1 MLQRFKVPKEDEV
14 RISAD
19 SLRATVA
26 AFFEKMGETKE
37 DAAIG
42 ADTLVT
48 SDLRGVESHGVSN
61 MVAKYLEYYK
71 EGSIKARPDW
81 RIVRETPGTANIDAD
96 SGLVI
101 ILGQTAM
108 QLAIDKAKEVGVG
121 VVTVFNSGHS
131 GAIGHHAMRAAE
143 QDMVGMVMTAAGTR
157 IAPTFAAES
166 RFGTNPIAIAAPARN
181 EAPFLFDAATS
192 SVAMNKIWLAK
203 RVGAKVVPGWI
214 ADSDGSP
221 IMEEATIPED
231 ENDFFLMPLGGTRE
245 MGSHKGYGFALMA
258 EVLTTLMAGALPSMI
273 LGDRVSKHFF
283 TAYNIEAFTDVD
295 TFKDNMD
302 QTLHMLKTTKPA
314 PGHERVLYPGLPEH
328 EDMEERTRNGI
339 PLHRDVVDWFDDMTS
354 EFAIPG
360 LERM

>member
-1 MLQRFKVPKEDEV
+1 MLERFKVPKEDEV
-14 RISAD
+14 RISLN

-37 DAAIG
+37 DSAAG

-48 SDLRGVESHGVSN
+48 TDLRGVESHGVSN
-61 MVAKYLEYYK
+61 MVAKYLQYYK
-71 EGSIKARPDW
+71 EGSIKARPNW
-81 RIVRETPGTANIDAD
+81 RIVRETPATANIDGD

-121 VVTVFNSGHS
+121 VVTVYNSGHS

-143 QDMVGMVMTAAGTR
+143 QDMVGLVMTAAGTR
-157 IAPTFAAES
+157 IAPTFAAEP
-166 RFGTNPIAIAAPARN
+166 RFGTNPIAIAAPAGK

-203 RVGAKVVPGWI
+203 RVGAKAVAGWI
-214 ADSDGSP
+214 ADRDGSP
-221 IMEEATIPED
+221 IMEEAAIPDDED
-231 ENDFFLMPLGGTRE
+231 DFFLLPLGGTRE
-245 MGSHKGYGFALMA
+245 MGSHKGYGLSLMA
-258 EVLTTLMAGALPSMI
+258 EVLTTLMAGALPGMI
-273 LGDRVSKHFF
+273 LGSRDSKHFF
-283 TAYNIEAFTDVD
+283 AAYNIEAFTEVE
-295 TFKDNMD
+295 TFKENMD
-302 QTLHMLKTTKPA
+302 RTLHMLKTTKPA
-314 PGHERVLYPGLPEH
+314 PGHDRVLYPGLAEH
-328 EDMEERTRNGI
+328 EDIQERSRNGI
-339 PLHRDVVDWFDDMTS
+339 PLHREVVEWFDDMTS